1 MGFAGLRR
9 MMCGFV
15 GCFCFKEERER
26 DGGGGRKREKERKR
40 HRGRITKEY
49 LNEVVKKIKSLM
61 LCVL

>member
-26 DGGGGRKREKERKR
+26 EREGGGKEEREKDIE
-40 HRGRITKEY
+40 E
-49 LNEVVKKIKSLM
+49 E
-61 LCVL
+61 